1 MQIVKNPL
9 TDFEK
14 NFKIGKNMCSKK
26 QIKSVALIILVIILL
41 SIASVPSTIAQA
53 VQVLTLQESI
63 NIALNKSQQIK
74 SLKQDLNNSLMSL
87 KAAEAGFKSNSE
99 FVLSSFPTYYESET
113 RIPTPDGDFS
123 FSPQK
128 YFIMKGE
135 LYINQPISWT
145 DGTFS
150 LVGSLERFQQLGTFT
165 RTTYGFDPKTFQ
177 IDTITTVEK
186 DPFDFSPRLSL
197 QYRQPLFTI
206 NRLKIGY
213 LKAKLA
219 LESTEMSYTRSE
231 LDIVYQVTSA
241 FYQLYQGARQVEID
255 NESMEQSEKAYNL
268 ALKKVQAGLIPEV
281 DAMQLEVDFERSKN
295 TLVASEANLKRMEDA
310 FKVLIGID
318 IDQEVRVTAQ
328 LDYHPIEVAF
338 ERALQEALKRRTEFQ
353 EDEINVTLAE
363 IGVKE
368 TDANTEFRGDLY
380 LRYGIWNRQ
389 KDFQDSFTER
399 FDNDRQVL
407 MQLTVPLWDWKRNRY
422 QVEASK
428 ARLENARITSKHRI
442 QQIKKEVRDA
452 VLSLKEARQRV
463 EISERSVA
471 LAEKTYKIRFL
482 FFENGEISSQEL
494 ALEQDRLTAAKTDYL
509 AALIAYKQ
517 AVTDL
522 TRKTLWDFEKNQPV
536 KVLGAAD

>member
-1 MQIVKNPL
+1 MFL
-9 TDFEK
+9 
-14 NFKIGKNMCSKK
+14 KK
-26 QIKSVALIILVIILL
+26 VTKKLVFIIL
-41 SIASVPSTIAQA
+41 TIAPFFDFPGTTVKAQD
-53 VQVLTLQESI
+53 VQVLTLEESI

-99 FVLSSFPTYYESET
+99 FILSSFPTYYESET
-113 RIPTPDGDFS
+113 RIPKPDGDFS

-135 LYINQPISWT
+135 WYINQPISWT

-150 LVGSLERFQQLGTFT
+150 LVGSLERFQQLGTFR
-165 RTTYGFDPKTFQ
+165 RTEYSFDPKTFRL
-177 IDTITTVEK
+177 DTITTVEK
-186 DPFDFSPRLSL
+186 DPFDFAPRLSL
-197 QYRQPLFTI
+197 QYNQPLFTI

-213 LKAKLA
+213 LRAQLS
-219 LESTEMSYTRSE
+219 LESTQKSYTRSQ
-231 LDIVYQVTSA
+231 LDMVYQVTSA
-241 FYQLYQGARQVEID
+241 FYQLFQAARQVEID
-255 NESMEQSEKAYNL
+255 RESMEQSKKAYEL

-281 DAMQLEVDFERSKN
+281 DAMQLEVDYERSKN
-295 TLVASEANLKRMEDA
+295 TLVASEANLKRMEDE
-310 FKVLIGID
+310 FKILIGID

-328 LDYHPIEVAF
+328 LEYHPIEVSFAK
-338 ERALQEALKRRTEFQ
+338 ALQEALKRRTEFR

-363 IGVKE
+363 ISVKE
-368 TDANTEFRGDLY
+368 TDAFTEFRGDLY

-389 KDFQDSFTER
+389 KKFKDSFIEK

-407 MQLTVPLWDWKRNRY
+407 LQLTVPLWDWKRNRY
-422 QVEASK
+422 EVEASK
-428 ARLENARITSKHRI
+428 ARLESTRISKKHRI

-452 VLSLKEARQRV
+452 VLSLKEAKQRV
-463 EISERSVA
+463 EISERSVV

-494 ALEQDRLTAAKTDYL
+494 ALERDRLTAAKTDYL
-509 AALIAYKQ
+509 SALIAYKQ

-522 TRKTLWDFEKNQPV
+522 TRKTLWDFEKNQQV
-536 KVLGAAD
+536 KVIGITE